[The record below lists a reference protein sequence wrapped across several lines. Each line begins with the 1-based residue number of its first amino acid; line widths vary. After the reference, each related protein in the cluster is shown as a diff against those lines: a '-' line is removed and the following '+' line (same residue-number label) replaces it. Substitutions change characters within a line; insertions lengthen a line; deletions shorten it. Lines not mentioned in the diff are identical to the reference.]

1 MKQGLQKSKA
11 AQQERQSQGSSEYGG
26 SSRGN
31 SEYGGENQKQPQQQQ
46 QSSGGFE
53 ALRKRL
59 NSARSVA
66 DVLKNANIPASEPK
80 RARMEDDE
88 GGWSN
93 LEGNKP
99 EADMFERKSNM
110 QVFIIFFRT
119 I

>member
-31 SEYGGENQKQPQQQQ
+31 SEYGGENQKQPQQQ

-110 QVFIIFFRT
+110 QVYIIFFNPK
-119 I
+119 

>member
-46 QSSGGFE
+46 SSGGFE

-59 NSARSVA
+59 NSARSVGG
-66 DVLKNANIPASEPK
+66 VLKNANIPASEPK

-110 QVFIIFFRT
+110 QVYIIFFT
-119 I
+119 PK